1 MDMKRVLVTGS
12 SGFVGH
18 HLVEDLLSRGYQVIG
33 IDSLTRKGD
42 SQRLIF
48 NDHPNYT
55 NFRHDLRVPFSE
67 TLISKIGSID
77 TVFSIA
83 SDSSVATSVESPD
96 DIINNNVQLILSVL
110 DFVRKINPSKFI
122 HLSTDEVYGEVFG
135 DDLHREGWEYHPSNP
150 YSASKAAQDNIIFS
164 YWRTY
169 KIPSIIVHCANMF
182 GKRQNPE
189 KMIPKVISFL
199 HNGKTIPVYASSGK
213 VGSRIYLDCRNLS
226 DALIYIDQKIDP
238 ILYQKKDHLEVPL
251 KFNVSGDESINNLD
265 LIRKIAD
272 IMNVSVYP
280 VDIIDDS
287 KVRPGYD
294 RKYGINDAILRSL
307 GWIPPFSFEE
317 GLKHLVDWTLK
328 NKEWM

>member
-1 MDMKRVLVTGS
+1 MERRVLVTGS

-18 HLVEDLLSRGYQVIG
+18 HLVEDLLNRGYQVIG

-48 NDHPNYT
+48 NDHPNYI
-55 NFRHDLRVPFSE
+55 NFKHDLRVPFSE
-67 TLISKIGSID
+67 PLINKIGPIG
-77 TVFSIA
+77 TIFSIA
-83 SDSSVATSVESPD
+83 SDSSVATSVDYPD

-110 DFVRKINPSKFI
+110 DLTRKIKPNKFI
-122 HLSTDEVYGEVFG
+122 HLSTDEVYGEVWG
-135 DDLHREGWEYHPSNP
+135 DLHREGWEYHPSNP
-150 YSASKAAQDNIIFS
+150 YSASKAAQDMIIFS

-169 KIPSIIVHCANMF
+169 GIPAIIVHCMNMF

-189 KMIPKVISFL
+189 KMIPKVISYL
-199 HNGKTIPVYASSGK
+199 HSAKTIPVYASNGK
-213 VGSRIYLDCRNLS
+213 VGSRVYLDCRNLS

-238 ILYQKKDHLEVPL
+238 IPYQKKEQLEIPL
-251 KFNVSGDESINNLD
+251 KFHISGNEPISNLE
-265 LIRKIAD
+265 LIKKIAD
-272 IMNVSVYP
+272 IMDIKVYP

-294 RKYGINDAILRSL
+294 RNYGLSDALLKSK

-317 GLKHLVDWTLK
+317 GLKNLVDWTLK
-328 NKEWM
+328 NKEWL

>member
-1 MDMKRVLVTGS
+1 MDKKRVLVTGS

-18 HLVEDLLSRGYQVIG
+18 HLVEDLLNRGYEVIG

-55 NFRHDLRVPFSE
+55 NFKHDLRVQFSE
-67 TLISKIGSID
+67 TLISKIGPID

-83 SDSSVATSVESPD
+83 SDSSVATSVDYPD

-110 DFVRKINPSKFI
+110 DFIRKVKPNKFI

-135 DDLHREGWEYHPSNP
+135 DLHKEGWNYHPSNP
-150 YSASKAAQDNIIFS
+150 YSASKAAQDHIIFS

-169 KIPSIIVHCANMF
+169 AIPVTIVHCANMF

-189 KMIPKVISFL
+189 KMIPKTISYL
-199 HNGKTIPVYASSGK
+199 SQGKTIPVYTSGGK
-213 VGSRIYLDCRNLS
+213 VGSRVYLDCRNLS
-226 DALIYIDQKIDP
+226 DALIFIDQKINP
-238 ILYQKKDHLEVPL
+238 VFYEKKNELENPT
-251 KFNVSGDESINNLD
+251 KFNIAGDESINNLD
-265 LIRKIAD
+265 LIKKIAD
-272 IMNVSVYP
+272 IMKISVYP
-280 VDIIDDS
+280 IDTIDDS

-294 RKYGINDAILRSL
+294 RNYGLDDSLLRSL
-307 GWIPPFSFEE
+307 GWNPPFSFEE
-317 GLKHLVDWTLK
+317 GLKNLVDWTLK
-328 NKEWM
+328 NKEWI